1 MKLTKD
7 QIQLINES
15 LISND
20 VIYEDVK
27 LELIDHIAT
36 EIELE
41 QEEST
46 FEEAFTKS
54 LKKWELLLKQT
65 KSVGWGI
72 VGPKIIVDR
81 YVVAASNIFKSSLFS
96 TLFFSILMTT
106 ITMMYPQEYAYTI
119 LKSFL
124 TSVYILSCTT
134 ILTIMFFVWKFKSK
148 TVYGYFFLKSSSLL
162 PFHFYMIYTLLNGY
176 SYLYRHYHRDSFFS
190 NFIQWSITSFFF
202 FISVY
207 VIAVAAGH
215 FRIIKRYKLI

>member
-15 LISND
+15 LISKD

-27 LELIDHIAT
+27 LELIDHIAS

-54 LKKWELLLKQT
+54 LKKWESLLKQT

-81 YVVAASNIFKSSLFS
+81 YVTAASKIYKSSLFL

-106 ITMMYPQEYAYTI
+106 ITIMYPQEYVYTI

-124 TSVYILSCTT
+124 TSVYVLSCIVT
-134 ILTIMFFVWKFKSK
+134 LTIMFFVWKLKSK
-148 TVYGYFFLKSSSLL
+148 TVYGYFFLKSSCSL
-162 PFHFYMIYTLLNGY
+162 PFHFYVIYTLLKGN
-176 SYLYRHYHRDSFFS
+176 YRHYYRGSLLS
-190 NFIQWSITSFFF
+190 NFIEWSITNFFF

-207 VIAVAAGH
+207 LIVLVADH
-215 FRIIKRYKLI
+215 FRIIKKYKLI